1 MAEETG
7 ETRAKTLAM
16 GLTAFAGAIVLVVL
30 VARAAVHG
38 PFPQGSVVVFAI
50 FLLVASN
57 VSPVWTPDIG
67 VTPDLMVVM
76 AAVAA
81 FYGHAGVLSAAVVGF
96 SGGFLWGV
104 LTKPTR
110 KLRRNV
116 LMTAFNCGE
125 LALSAAA
132 AAVAYQSVYHG
143 SVAGLVLGAAA
154 AAMAYAAVNVT
165 LVLIMVVAGG
175 VPPRLVWADMAPS
188 LPNFFAFGIVGALV
202 GQLYVT
208 LGFFSL
214 VLLVVPSLISRRTYR
229 SSLVLREARAS
240 TIQVF
245 MKALEIKDL
254 YTARH
259 TERVAKFACYM
270 GEELGFRGNRLTDL
284 RHAALM
290 HDIGKLAVS
299 GRLLNKPGR
308 LTEGEYAEIR
318 RHNEVCVEI
327 LTQVEFLRATIPVA
341 TDRHGHFGATAQGA
355 DRAALVGYMVAV
367 ADAFDAMT
375 STRAYRKALTQDVAF
390 SELRKG
396 KGTQFDPGCVDALIA
411 VIERRGETYGHGHEV
426 DLVQFEVEPPAAG
439 VGSAGLGD
447 LERPPAPEVA
457 PDRSGASV
465 RFPFAFRESS

>member
-1 MAEETG
+1 MGDAPREV
-7 ETRAKTLAM
+7 RATTVVFC
-16 GLTAFAGAIVLVVL
+16 LTALAGVALLVVL
-30 VARAAVHG
+30 VA
-38 PFPQGSVVVFAI
+38 QSVARSIAPESSVLVFVA
-50 FLLVASN
+50 FLVAASN
-57 VSPVWTPDIG
+57 VSLVWSPG
-67 VTPDLMVVM
+67 VSVTPDLMVVM

-81 FYGHAGVLSAAVVGF
+81 FAGHTGVLSAALVGF
-96 SGGFLWGV
+96 SGGLLWKV
-104 LTKPTR
+104 LTNPTR
-110 KLRRNV
+110 TLRRNILV
-116 LMTAFNCGE
+116 TAFNCGE
-125 LALSAAA
+125 LALSAALA
-132 AAVAYQSVYHG
+132 AFVYESVYPG
-143 SVAGLVLGAAA
+143 AGLILAAAA

-165 LVLIMVVAGG
+165 LVLLSVAAGD
-175 VPPRLVWADMAPS
+175 VPLGNVWADMAPT

-214 VLLVVPSLISRRTYR
+214 VLLIVPSLISRRTYR